1 MCVWCVKNHTKV
13 GFYSIHLLNS
23 GTFFRAQKLRVDCGD
38 KKFKTSEK
46 CFQMQGHNEGTIIHL
61 SSPNFTFF
69 LSVSLSFFLSWCEVC
84 FSIRVK
90 FRVHLLCAHFC
101 YLFVCSLRTICRPL
115 SFHLVLRSAS
125 GRPFICLPEVC
136 VLATEKHK
144 GLFSMHACI
153 DTSLMCKTFWN
164 TVFFF
169 RESDPIATFFN
180 EGLLGNY
187 WCWLLWY
194 GKCDGGWM

>member
-1 MCVWCVKNHTKV
+1 MVCKKSHK
-13 GFYSIHLLNS
+13 SIHLLNS

-38 KKFKTSEK
+38 KNFKTSEK

-115 SFHLVLRSAS
+115 SFPRATLGVWQAIYLSAW
-125 GRPFICLPEVC
+125 
-136 VLATEKHK
+136 
-144 GLFSMHACI
+144 GLCTRHRKAQRFVFHACMYRHKLDVQNI
-153 DTSLMCKTFWN
+153 LKYCI
-164 TVFFF
+164 FF

-187 WCWLLWY
+187 WCWLLW
-194 GKCDGGWM
+194 

>member
-1 MCVWCVKNHTKV
+1 MVCKKSHK
-13 GFYSIHLLNS
+13 SIHLLNS

-38 KKFKTSEK
+38 KNFKTSEK

-101 YLFVCSLRTICRPL
+101 YLFVCSLRTICQPL

-144 GLFSMHACI
+144 GFVFHACMYRHKLDVQNI
-153 DTSLMCKTFWN
+153 LKYCI
-164 TVFFF
+164 FF

-187 WCWLLWY
+187 WCWLLW
-194 GKCDGGWM
+194 

>member
-1 MCVWCVKNHTKV
+1 MVCKKSHK
-13 GFYSIHLLNS
+13 SIHLLNS

-38 KKFKTSEK
+38 KNFKTSEK

-69 LSVSLSFFLSWCEVC
+69 LSVLLSFFLSWCEVC

-164 TVFFF
+164 TVFFLGKA
-169 RESDPIATFFN
+169 I
-180 EGLLGNY
+180 LLQHFSMRD
-187 WCWLLWY
+187 CWEIT
-194 GKCDGGWM
+194 GAGCCGRGSVMVGGCRLKH